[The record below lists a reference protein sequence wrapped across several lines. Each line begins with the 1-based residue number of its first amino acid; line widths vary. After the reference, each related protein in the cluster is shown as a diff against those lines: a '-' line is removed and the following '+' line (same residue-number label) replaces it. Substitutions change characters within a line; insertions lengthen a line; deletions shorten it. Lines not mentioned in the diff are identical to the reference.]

1 MWLAHILAI
10 ILTGILSRIPTK
22 DLEPLRN
29 VVTMVVNEC
38 SNLRNVFSHYNDDFP
53 PKKVPEEFDFI
64 IVGAGPSGSVLANRL
79 SEIEGWSVLLLEAG
93 GEPSLITRIVT
104 SAPILSST
112 EYDWGYYAEKQDGF
126 CSGCTRKRVKLAR
139 GKCLGGGSCINYM
152 IYSRG
157 NRLDYDLWE
166 AMGNPG
172 WSYKDVLP
180 YFLKSE
186 GASIA
191 VNDSG
196 YHNKDGP
203 LGVSDLPYR
212 TKSATVFLEAAQEAG
227 YPYVDYNGKHEIGTS
242 YAQTTMRNGLRSNAE
257 ISFLRPVRHRKNL
270 TIRREAH
277 VTKILIEPAT
287 KQAYGVEYVK
297 NKKVYRVFCRKE
309 VIVSAG
315 SLNSPQLLMLSGIG
329 PKDQL
334 EELGGAD
341 SLVWLKT
348 NLTDQDYPTLPDIE
362 LMFEPVFMGTDF
374 GMFMRINFNVGD
386 EIYDT
391 FWKPFLGKPAFQ
403 VVPMLMHPRSRG
415 RMRLRSKDPFEAPK
429 YFENFFSDPEG
440 LDIKRI
446 IVAVR
451 ETQRIASQPTFQKY
465 GAKLI
470 DIPIPGCER
479 YSFDSDQYWECA
491 IRTIPTSIYHPMGT
505 CRMGPE
511 KDKEAVVDSHLRVY
525 GIKSLRVADMSVAP
539 RTVSGH
545 TVAPAYMI
553 GEKGADIIKKDWG
566 MLTI

>member
-1 MWLAHILAI
+1 
-10 ILTGILSRIPTK
+10 
-22 DLEPLRN
+22 
-29 VVTMVVNEC
+29 
-38 SNLRNVFSHYNDDFP
+38 
-53 PKKVPEEFDFI
+53 
-64 IVGAGPSGSVLANRL
+64 
-79 SEIEGWSVLLLEAG
+79 
-93 GEPSLITRIVT
+93 
-104 SAPILSST
+104 
-112 EYDWGYYAEKQDGF
+112 
-126 CSGCTRKRVKLAR
+126 
-139 GKCLGGGSCINYM
+139 M

-297 NKKVYRVFCRKE
+297 NNIPLIKNLPVGESFYDHVGFT
-309 VIVSAG
+309 G
-315 SLNSPQLLMLSGIG
+315 MGF
-329 PKDQL
+329 
-334 EELGGAD
+334 
-341 SLVWLKT
+341 LV
-348 NLTDQDYPTLPDIE
+348 N
-362 LMFEPVFMGTDF
+362 
-374 GMFMRINFNVGD
+374 
-386 EIYDT
+386 
-391 FWKPFLGKPAFQ
+391 
-403 VVPMLMHPRSRG
+403 
-415 RMRLRSKDPFEAPK
+415 
-429 YFENFFSDPEG
+429 
-440 LDIKRI
+440 
-446 IVAVR
+446 
-451 ETQRIASQPTFQKY
+451 ETIS
-465 GAKLI
+465 
-470 DIPIPGCER
+470 CER

>member
-1 MWLAHILAI
+1 
-10 ILTGILSRIPTK
+10 
-22 DLEPLRN
+22 
-29 VVTMVVNEC
+29 
-38 SNLRNVFSHYNDDFP
+38 
-53 PKKVPEEFDFI
+53 
-64 IVGAGPSGSVLANRL
+64 
-79 SEIEGWSVLLLEAG
+79 
-93 GEPSLITRIVT
+93 
-104 SAPILSST
+104 
-112 EYDWGYYAEKQDGF
+112 
-126 CSGCTRKRVKLAR
+126 
-139 GKCLGGGSCINYM
+139 M

-334 EELGGAD
+334 EELDIPLIKNLPVGESFYDHVGFTGMGFLVNETITLNLMEDLFKLKTYTDLLFHGKGPLTDLGGAD